1 LRQIFARILAEGTGD
16 CPAESF
22 HKLDCSLVFQPKR
35 HNIVGNQL
43 ADLCAYPCA
52 RHILNPEKSAE
63 PYAIASRKIYESG
76 GVRGWKVFP

>member
-1 LRQIFARILAEGTGD
+1 MFTRILAGGTGSLS
-16 CPAESF
+16 AESVK
-22 HKLDCSLVFQPKR
+22 KLDCSLVFQPK
-35 HNIVGNQL
+35 HNNIVGNQL

-63 PYAIASRKIYESG
+63 PYAIASQKIYENG